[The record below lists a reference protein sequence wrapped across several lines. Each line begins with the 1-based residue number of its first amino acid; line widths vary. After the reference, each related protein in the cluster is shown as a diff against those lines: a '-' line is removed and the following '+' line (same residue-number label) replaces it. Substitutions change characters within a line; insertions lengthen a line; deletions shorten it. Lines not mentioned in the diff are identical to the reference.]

1 MNQFEERSPYL
12 SETLI
17 SDRRPLAMPSKTYSK
32 YMPNVSWVVGII
44 IILTIA
50 IVTYLYFF
58 KDCSTEHFSESSK
71 SNNMGGY
78 LDTQINLLN
87 RLQHKNMSG
96 R

>member
-12 SETLI
+12 SETLV
-17 SDRRPLAMPSKTYSK
+17 SDKRPSTTASNSYT
-32 YMPNVSWVVGII
+32 PNVPWAVGII
-44 IILTIA
+44 IILA
-50 IVTYLYFF
+50 IVIIIYLYFL
-58 KDCSTEHFSESSK
+58 KGHTHEHFSENSK
-71 SNNMGGY
+71 PDDMGGY